1 METPMTY
8 TTVDSVKEPLNKFN
22 EFDADTKLALLW
34 YGYLDLKED
43 LQPNPNNDVE
53 VLGNALFNQIKDM
66 SEDEQLQVQ
75 RDVVN
80 SAGTQVSKEYG
91 ALSTSGMLEFWLL
104 LAQGMEEGTIV
115 NVPDDYELPEETSD
129 FVESVK
135 ALDFEEKV
143 NFTRSA
149 VAQMGN
155 K

>member
-1 METPMTY
+1 MTY